1 MDFENY
7 DIRIALMDLNNGHPN
22 QGMRNIREIVQRY
35 QHERGIRADVVEFDV
50 RQQCRIPDH
59 SFDIYISSGGPG
71 SPFEDGMEWERR
83 YFQLIRGLYDHNK
96 TAAESDKKH
105 VFFICHSFQLA
116 CRIFDIGNVSLRKSN
131 SFGVFPTHKT
141 QAGLL
146 EPVFNALPDPFYI
159 VDSRD
164 WQVIGVNERRLAEM
178 GGAVLALEKERPHV
192 LMKQAVMAIRFSP
205 EMIGTQ
211 FHPEADAQS
220 MRNLLNNE
228 EWSSK
233 IIDKYGVAKYDET
246 VTRLA
251 DPDKIMLTQQVIL
264 PTFLDIAIQTSN
276 KTQEAYV

>member
-1 MDFENY
+1 MNFENY

-22 QGMRNIREIVQRY
+22 QGMRNIREVVARY
-35 QHERGIRADVVEFDV
+35 QQDRGVRAYVEEFDV
-50 RQQCRIPDH
+50 RQHGQLPDQ
-59 SFDIYISSGGPG
+59 SFDVYLSSGGPG

-83 YFQLIRGLYDHNK
+83 YFKLVRGLYEHNK
-96 TAAESDKKH
+96 TAAEADKKH

-116 CRIFDIGNVSLRKSN
+116 CRIFRVGNVVLRKSN

-141 QAGLL
+141 EAGQA
-146 EPVFNALPDPFYI
+146 ESVFSQLPDPFYI

-164 WQVIGVNERRLAEM
+164 WQVIGVNERRLADM

-192 LMKQAVMAIRFSP
+192 LMKQAVMAVRFSP

-228 EWSSK
+228 EWASK
-233 IIDKYGVAKYDET
+233 IINKYGRAKYEET
-246 VTRLA
+246 VAHLA
-251 DPDKIMLTQQVIL
+251 DPDKIMLTQEIII
-264 PTFLDIAIQTSN
+264 PTFLDNAIQSCH
-276 KTQEAYV
+276 KQVAYA